1 MDLIVLNHNPIFSK
15 TKLNSKEIITE
26 GKDIKVKY
34 SISKMDENDK
44 CVYYKNSVQYIFNM
58 NLLESKIDVKL
69 VRLSDYLDDYSRNI
83 RITDATSTS
92 KTYKFTGDEILLIH
106 PNCISNMI
114 TLFTFSNIEYTCH
127 EQLVIFNKKLQMAKC
142 TNTGYLFPAELLVI
156 IIPNNKN
163 KKLA

>member
-15 TKLNSKEIITE
+15 TKLTNKEIITE

-34 SISKMDENDK
+34 SISKMDNNDE
-44 CVYYKNSVQYIFNM
+44 CVYFKNSVQYIFDM
-58 NLLESKIDVKL
+58 NLLESKIDVMF
-69 VRLSDYLDDYSRNI
+69 VRLSDYIDDYSRNI
-83 RITDATSTS
+83 RITDVTSTS

-114 TLFTFSNIEYTCH
+114 TLFMFSNIEYTCH
-127 EQLVIFNKKLQMAKC
+127 EELQMAKC

-163 KKLA
+163 DKCNS